1 MDDHGTARQVHSE
14 EGNLTG
20 TSGADWDV
28 LIAPHSPWWKVN
40 VKEIWQYRDLL
51 RVLVQRDLT
60 AIYKQTILGPIWQV
74 LQPLLTS
81 LMFAAI
87 FGIMAR
93 MSIPGVPPLLF
104 YLSGVV
110 PWTFFANIINRTSTT
125 LTGNAALMTKV
136 YFPRLIPPMATTL
149 STAVSFGIQ
158 LVFFFAFA
166 LGYRLTGVY
175 AWAPGSGLL
184 MLPVLLLLMVVLAF
198 GAGLMVAALTT
209 KYRDLGFLIGFA
221 IQLLMYMSPVIFP
234 LSRIAPDSPVLPL
247 ILANPMTPMI
257 EGFRAVLLGTPMD
270 WTTLWYPATVTV
282 GMILGG
288 LALYQRVERSFA
300 DVV

>member
-1 MDDHGTARQVHSE
+1 MDERAAALDLDE
-14 EGNLTG
+14 M
-20 TSGADWDV
+20 SGEMPRADDLAGDWDI
-28 LIAPHSPWWKVN
+28 LNTPDSPWWKVDFA
-40 VKEIWQYRDLL
+40 EIWRYRDLL

-60 AIYKQTILGPIWQV
+60 AVYKQTILGPVWQV

-93 MSIPGVPPLLF
+93 MSLPGVPPLLF

-158 LVFFFAFA
+158 LSFFFVFA
-166 LGYRLTGVY
+166 LGYRLSGVY
-175 AWAPGSGLL
+175 AWAPGSAVL

-198 GAGLMVAALTT
+198 GSGLVVAALTT

-234 LSRIAPDSPVLPL
+234 LVRIAPDSPVLPL
-247 ILANPMTPMI
+247 IMANPMTPMT
-257 EGFRAVLLGTPMD
+257 EGFRAVLLGTSME
-270 WTTLWYPATVTV
+270 WATLWYPSVVATA
-282 GMILGG
+282 MIPT
-288 LALYQRVERSFA
+288 
-300 DVV
+300 